1 MVKVS
6 TRMKKRS
13 ELIDSFLKETDPT
26 KKKAIYRKIRIQ
38 ERYIQRADP
47 EQLRGKNWRVTKD
60 MAIRKTPELQNT
72 EGHRELLSLF
82 TPSLRGKQNVKPL
95 KDEKDVVEKAYD
107 EDSIRAEALLKK
119 LKQLTELKDPPE
131 ADIRKIYDKLDNI
144 YKREPSLV
152 DYHSGLILQTEY
164 VRPTTGPY
172 AKGGDKTGSQKDE
185 PTPEADK
192 IEEKIE
198 KEVERETK
206 KSTGETLDPDDIV
219 TPPTTEP
226 TEVSRS
232 FLPKKEDKTL
242 RGATKPLTEDE
253 MTKTQAEKV
262 EPVEPSDS
270 NEGVVQPE
278 TEPRDVTSQVLTS
291 STVPQV
297 DIETTPEGDI
307 QPSVGFPTGVTN
319 RNEEEAIST
328 ENRLRKGKSI
338 EKLKEEIRAYHI
350 VYDDNIPEFK
360 KKAHTKSKDDALQS
374 NDISVVRKHHQSME
388 ATIREY
394 FKTTSLKIGVIYDI
408 GTVGRNQSSIGVA
421 APTGTRV
428 TAREVSNRLGKDSM
442 VRSIGLSDPFSK
454 AIAGDVNPPRG
465 GLHSHQQE
473 PIRKLIPKPP
483 TQQPIPG
490 KVFNP
495 RGGVDAPYQSILM
508 RRSITGKLPVSIK
521 TGSDKAKLC
530 L

>member
-1 MVKVS
+1 
-6 TRMKKRS
+6 
-13 ELIDSFLKETDPT
+13 
-26 KKKAIYRKIRIQ
+26 
-38 ERYIQRADP
+38 
-47 EQLRGKNWRVTKD
+47 
-60 MAIRKTPELQNT
+60 
-72 EGHRELLSLF
+72 LLGLF
-82 TPSLRGKQNVKPL
+82 TPSLRGKENVKPL
-95 KDEKDVVEKAYD
+95 QDEKDSVEKAYD
-107 EDSIRAEALLKK
+107 RDSIRAEALLKK
-119 LKQLTELKDPPE
+119 LKQLTELRDPPE

-152 DYHSGLILQTEY
+152 DYHSSLILQTEY

-172 AKGGDKTGSQKDE
+172 AKGGDDKTGSQKDE

-192 IEEKIE
+192 LEEKIE
-198 KEVERETK
+198 KETQEV
-206 KSTGETLDPDDIV
+206 LDPDDIV

-226 TEVSRS
+226 ERKPPTTEPVDVSRS
-232 FLPKKEDKTL
+232 FLPKKPDKAL

-253 MTKTQAEKV
+253 MTKSQAEKI

-270 NEGVVQPE
+270 NEGVVEPE
-278 TEPRDVTSQVLTS
+278 TEPRDVTSKVLTS
-291 STVPQV
+291 SQVPQV

-307 QPSVGFPTGVTN
+307 QPSVGLPTQVTN

-338 EKLKEEIRAYHI
+338 EKLKQEIRAYHI

-374 NDISVVRKHHQSME
+374 SDISVVRKHHQSME

-428 TAREVSNRLGKDSM
+428 TAREISDRLGKDSM
-442 VRSIGLSDPFSK
+442 VRSIGLSDPFGK